1 MKFYEKYPQLQN
13 KSFLS
18 KILVDSVYSTM
29 SLENQKVP
37 KAKVTEIVSKIL
49 EQKQMQ
55 ENAFFKSQFE

>member
-37 KAKVTEIVSKIL
+37 KAKVTEIVSKVL
-49 EQKQMQ
+49 EEKEMQ
-55 ENAFFKSQFE
+55 GNAFFTRSV